1 MLIVSAKIYAQSS
14 FLNFEAHQVDSGGIA
29 AWCLSG
35 HETTFL
41 QNTYADSSG
50 QNCIQNANTYAYY
63 NIGSSDRLLP
73 MWDSLGNFIN
83 YYGVRLTGSN
93 GFPNFTNAL
102 QVRNISFNK
111 VKIYFDK
118 ITLGNDE
125 QGNDWFTSR
134 GTESRFYRDQYNAH
148 YYIAI
153 DNHYFITGKMPTT
166 ELLIDY
172 VNNTNCKDD
181 IIKAKSIYTN
191 VDSGFMYNDTLA
203 RSLCIAFLADV
214 GNRGIAFDFSTL
226 STAIHNQY
234 KVIGWNQNHDCNP
247 FYNPALYPIMDNIAW
262 GAVYECNN
270 GKILLSD
277 YPLDPSTDS
286 ITFPA
291 NIQTLCHF
299 SAQNTNCTNSGNWV
313 HVNDNNDRVA
323 SFLDNQNLGWVTV
336 SYQILPRNPNDFI
349 NPNIANNRE
358 YLGRQ
363 FYIASQINP
372 VASVRVRLYFLRR
385 ELNYLIGHNG
395 NEPTDPRFLSDLA
408 VTRVCGNQ
416 GCGILIAEDYGQ
428 FIPVIESGTFGNG
441 YYIDILTN
449 SFGQFIIHNGN
460 TGIYPPAPAP
470 IGAVLSCNIGNRTAL
485 GANNGFTTVWTSTNP
500 AVATVALM
508 GALVNRANVTSV
520 SNGTTEVFYE
530 RISHPNSVACKVS
543 SIPVTYRV
551 DAVTLPAITG
561 PNSVCPGSTIQ
572 MNNLSAGGTWSSL
585 NNRLG
590 VNAAGLVTGLNPSG
604 AAPGVVKYSLTNAHN
619 CTGFVTKNI
628 TVHPRPVLPSINYK
642 PGTIIPRAPNPGS
655 NFCNNRTFD
664 VVGAPGNGIFI
675 SNNNN
680 VMTVGF
686 NIATGFYTVRTVGL
700 GNATLTYNV
709 NDANGCFS
717 SRSINGN
724 VVNCPAFRESQTNS
738 SELALGNNN
747 NFTMFPNPA
756 KNIVNIKCETVIG
769 NIQATI
775 TDLMGKKIKLQALS
789 IGNNSIDITN
799 LAKGFYL
806 ITVASETGS
815 KTQKLIIE

>member
-1 MLIVSAKIYAQSS
+1 MKKLLLFFMLIVSAKMNAQSS
-14 FLNFEAHQVDSGGIA
+14 FLNFEAHQADSGGIA

-41 QNTYADSSG
+41 QDTYADSTG
-50 QNCIQNANTYAYY
+50 QECAQGGTRAYY
-63 NIGSSDRLLP
+63 NIGSSDRFL
-73 MWDSLGNFIN
+73 WGFDSLGNYID
-83 YYGVRLTGSN
+83 YYGVRLTGST

-102 QVRNISFNK
+102 QVRNIPFSK

-118 ITLGNDE
+118 ITLGNDQE
-125 QGNDWFTSR
+125 GNDWFTSR
-134 GTESRFYRDQYNAH
+134 GTESRFYRDQHNAH
-148 YYIAI
+148 YSIAV
-153 DNHYFITGKMPTT
+153 DGHYFVSGKMPTT
-166 ELLIDY
+166 EMMIDY
-172 VNNTNCKDD
+172 VNSGNCKDD

-191 VDSGFMYNDTLA
+191 VDSGYYYNDTLA
-203 RSLCIAFLADV
+203 RALGTAFLADV
-214 GNRGIAFDFSTL
+214 GNRGIAFDFATL
-226 STAIHNQY
+226 TSAIRNQY
-234 KVIGWNQNHDCNP
+234 KVIGFDRNHDCNP

-277 YPLDPSTDS
+277 YPFDNSLDSVALGSINCDNSDPALPS
-286 ITFPA
+286 
-291 NIQTLCHF
+291 
-299 SAQNTNCTNSGNWV
+299 TNSGNWI
-313 HVNDNNDRVA
+313 HINDNGNRVL
-323 SFLDNQNLGWVTV
+323 SVLDNQALGNIHC
-336 SYQILPRNPNDFI
+336 SYKITPSNPNNF
-349 NPNIANNRE
+349 NNGNIVNNIE
-358 YLGRQ
+358 YLGRK
-363 FYIASQINP
+363 FVITATNNP
-372 VASVRVRLYFLRR
+372 VAPVRLRLYFGRWEWQYFLTKTPQNNP
-385 ELNYLIGHNG
+385 NY
-395 NEPTDPRFLSDLA
+395 LSDLV
-408 VTRVCGNQ
+408 VTKLCGYI
-416 GCGILIAEDYGQ
+416 GCDISLFETYGE
-428 FIPVIESGTFGNG
+428 FVPIIESGTFGDG
-441 YYIDILTN
+441 FYVDIMTR
-449 SFGQFIIHNGN
+449 SFGQFIIHSGN
-460 TGIYPPAPAP
+460 IGVYPPAPAP
-470 IGAVLSCNIGNRTAL
+470 NGNLINCTIGLSTQLN
-485 GANNGFTTVWTSTNP
+485 ANNAFTTTWNSSNT
-500 AVATVALM
+500 AVATVSQIGLAP
-508 GALVNRANVTSV
+508 NRTNVIAV
-520 SNGTTEVFYE
+520 SNGSSNINYE
-530 RISHPNSVACKVS
+530 KVNNANGCKIP
-543 SIPVTYRV
+543 SIPVNYIV
-551 DAVTLPAITG
+551 NAVVLPAITG
-561 PNSVCPGSTIQ
+561 SNRVCPGSTIQ
-572 MNNLSAGGTWSSL
+572 MSNSTHGGTWSSL
-585 NNRLG
+585 NNRLS
-590 VNAAGLVTGLNPSG
+590 VNATGLVTGLNPNAG
-604 AAPGVVKYSLTNAHN
+604 VQAVVKYLVQNGNN